1 MINFTA
7 GAFSDFNLATPLP
20 GSGWGVNTTD
30 RFNPINASYEI
41 NTYGGIFIDL
51 FDHIDTNTEKDITF
65 QVKTN
70 EFRMQSFYFT
80 NLEFAYGI
88 QICSKTDKL
97 ISDNIQPKSLIIE
110 IKASTDEHSTTI
122 ILEINYKVNKPEFKI
137 LNKRF
142 TFDNPANIA
151 REFLFQSFISDLPNT
166 NNTFEVKV
174 TNIHGGGAP
183 LAGFTFDD
191 FHTVGNKWV
200 FIPTDFTL
208 AKHDEITIDYEV
220 IIDGLMYSSSLIF
233 NKRIPTNKSSITFT
247 EPIYVKIGLGGTEFI
262 DLYSYLEGENKRRQV
277 FDFITTWSKNQ
288 LFNQLFTITKMDTS
302 FFIKNKIP
310 ETITYLNTLNAAG
323 VTIPDNIPFNNI
335 IRLTDYQT
343 NEMHTDEILIDL
355 FPNFTVHYPTE
366 LNFYYNDTF
375 NCDIDLS
382 NYYDA
387 TKYHAAINL
396 NDFDPAYNLQ
406 FEHNVSTGLLRL
418 FTNTPTFIHTGN
430 HSVTINFTELLSP
443 DKTESI
449 KINLIQRV
457 DTFIDPMRLNDYTF
471 NISRFSPKSINLY
484 GLVNGLTDY
493 NDINFEL
500 VDGGE
505 SSKYYP
511 DQILDIG
518 VNGLNQNMT
527 ASVKSNEAIQR
538 EFNFILKCKDKKKYT
553 NDSNVDSVGNIVGYR
568 ESNIKVFVAPN
579 DIEDKVTFVTS
590 NFNWYLNKE
599 NNPSGIVTYYFQD
612 IIAYLISKIDLLK
625 NYSSNLFTID
635 TIESKLP
642 IVNDLQISGIAL
654 IGSIDF
660 DLNLINSE
668 NYKLVLLFRHPE
680 DPTNEEYK
688 VIINFK
694 YK

>member
-1 MINFTA
+1 MTNFTA

-97 ISDNIQPKSLIIE
+97 ISDNVQPKSLIIE
-110 IKASTDEHSTTI
+110 IEASTDEHSTTI

-142 TFDNPANIA
+142 TFDNPANIS

-166 NNTFEVKV
+166 DNTFEVKI
-174 TNIHGGGAP
+174 TNISGAP
-183 LAGFTFDD
+183 LDVGTTLDD
-191 FHTVGNKWV
+191 FHTVGDKWV
-200 FIPTDFTL
+200 FLPIDFTL
-208 AKHDEITIDYEV
+208 AKHDEITIMYEV

-233 NKRIPTNKSSITFT
+233 NKRIPTMKSSITFT
-247 EPIYVKIGLGGTEFI
+247 EPIYIKIGLGGTEFI
-262 DLYSYLEGENKRRQV
+262 DLYSYLDGENKRKQV

-302 FFIKNKIP
+302 LFIKNKIP
-310 ETITYLNTLNAAG
+310 ETMTYLNTLNTAG

-335 IRLTDYQT
+335 IRLTDSIT
-343 NEMHTDEILIDL
+343 NEMHTNEIVIDL
-355 FPNFTVHYPTE
+355 FPNFTKPYPTE
-366 LNFYYNDTF
+366 LNFYYNDIF

-387 TKYHAAINL
+387 TKYHASIVL
-396 NDFDPAYNLQ
+396 NDFDPAYDLQ
-406 FEHNVSTGLLRL
+406 LEHNVSTGLLRL

-457 DTFIDPMRLNDYTF
+457 DTFIDPMRLNDYIF
-471 NISRFSPKSINLY
+471 EIGRFTPKAINLY
-484 GLVNGLTDY
+484 ELVNGLTDY
-493 NDINFEL
+493 SDINFEL

-505 SSKYYP
+505 SQKYYP
-511 DQILDIG
+511 NQILDIG
-518 VNGLNQNMT
+518 SNGLNHNLHAT
-527 ASVKSNEAIQR
+527 VRFNESIFR
-538 EFNFILKCKDKKKYT
+538 EFNFILKCKDKKTYT
-553 NDSNVDSVGNIVGYR
+553 DDSNIDSVGNIVGYR
-568 ESNIKVFVAPN
+568 ESNIKVKVQPN
-579 DIEDKVTFVTS
+579 DVETKTAFILK
-590 NFNWYLNKE
+590 NFNYYLNKE
-599 NNPSGIVTYYFQD
+599 NNPTGIIKQYFEESLYY
-612 IIAYLISKIDLLK
+612 LVSKIDGHK
-625 NYSSNLFTID
+625 NYMTPLFTID
-635 TIESKLP
+635 PIETKMPVGYNLTTNGLLLTGL
-642 IVNDLQISGIAL
+642 V
-654 IGSIDF
+654 DF